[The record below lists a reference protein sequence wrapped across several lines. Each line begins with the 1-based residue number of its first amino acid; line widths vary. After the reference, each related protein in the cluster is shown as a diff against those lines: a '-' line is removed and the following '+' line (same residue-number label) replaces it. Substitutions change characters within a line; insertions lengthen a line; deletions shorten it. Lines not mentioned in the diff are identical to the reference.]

1 MTEEVAVR
9 SSHGW
14 ELWFGELFAARWVS
28 QRKLV
33 KQLKAKLKQSDF
45 EAHPEVKLF
54 AALVNIVHDVVP
66 RNPDEP
72 EFRLGATLGPKY
84 SSWRR
89 VKGHGLAPR
98 MRLFFKYSSAR
109 RVIVFAW
116 LNDEGT
122 LRKAGAS
129 TDVYAVFQRMLKSG
143 NPPDDFG
150 ALLKKASAGK

>member
-1 MTEEVAVR
+1 MAEEAAVR

-14 ELWFGELFAARWVS
+14 ELWFGELFAARWAS

-54 AALVNIVHDVVP
+54 AALFNIVHDVVP
-66 RNPDEP
+66 RDPQAP
-72 EFRLGATLGPKY
+72 EFRLGATLGSKY
-84 SSWRR
+84 ASWRR
-89 VKGHGLAPR
+89 AKGHGLPPR

-109 RVIVFAW
+109 KVIVFAW

-143 NPPDDFG
+143 DPPDDFE
-150 ALLKKASAGK
+150 ALRKKASSAK